1 MNIEPKIYVGTYA
14 KYNSGSITGKW
25 FDLSDFSDEDEFA
38 EACKELHKDESD
50 PEFMF
55 QDFEGIPDGLA
66 SESSL
71 TPEFWEWNELDED
84 DKKMLFAYGE
94 CIGETGE
101 DHDRVRDCFCGV
113 WDSFS
118 DYVYEDFTDCN
129 EIPDHLVHYLDW
141 EKIERDWEMD
151 HSCFVDESDNYNVY
165 VFRQM

>member
-1 MNIEPKIYVGTYA
+1 
-14 KYNSGSITGKW
+14 
-25 FDLSDFSDEDEFA
+25 
-38 EACKELHKDESD
+38 
-50 PEFMF
+50 
-55 QDFEGIPDGLA
+55 
-66 SESSL
+66 
-71 TPEFWEWNELDED
+71 
-84 DKKMLFAYGE
+84 MLFAYGE